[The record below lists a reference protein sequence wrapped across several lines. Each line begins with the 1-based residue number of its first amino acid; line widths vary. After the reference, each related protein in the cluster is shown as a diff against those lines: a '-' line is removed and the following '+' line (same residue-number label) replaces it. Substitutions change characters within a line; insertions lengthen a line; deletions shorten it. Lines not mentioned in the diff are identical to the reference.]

1 MKLARGLAMA
11 AITVASLGRRLP
23 LTSPSLALSTVEDY
37 FSTLMGVDILEIRV
51 SFGLGARH
59 DEEQVCHHRLR

>member
-1 MKLARGLAMA
+1 LKLARGLAKA

-23 LTSPSLALSTVEDY
+23 LTSPSLALSTVEDHV
-37 FSTLMGVDILEIRV
+37 STLIGVDILEIHV
-51 SFGLGARH
+51 SVGLGPRH